1 MMDWSRL
8 TFERRTGVPLGLR
21 LHGAIRAAILD
32 GRLRPGDR
40 LPSRRDLA
48 TQLGV
53 ARGTVQAAY
62 DRLADAGLVEMRGAA
77 GTRVTAAPPPE
88 RPDHDDRSTSPL
100 PGFFPTWQRPPLP
113 FQGGVPAADA
123 VPRKVWSR
131 LLVRGAREDAVAAP
145 TYPDPRGDP
154 DLRREIAAYLGLARG
169 LTCTPGQV
177 FVTSGFAGA
186 LGLIILGLRLS
197 AQRVWMEEPGF
208 PLTRL
213 ALQHSGVVPVPV
225 PVDEEGLIVA
235 EGERRANNAAAAVVT
250 AGQQAPLGMTLSA
263 ARRAALITWADRHQA
278 WIVEDDY
285 LGELQLGGRAAPALA
300 SLDRSGRVLHAGSF
314 SKTISPG
321 LRLGYLVVPPQL
333 ATRFGEIAATLA
345 PAGAPVTQ
353 RAVTHFMAEGHFFR
367 HLRRM
372 KALYTERRNRLG
384 QALRAAATGLPVTI
398 HITGNFLIPVLFA
411 EPWDDCGIA
420 AEAYASGL
428 APVPLSPWFVEQP
441 RRGLLVGITNYHAT
455 TLDADCRRLLSAAQ
469 IRNTDA

>member
-1 MMDWSRL
+1 MPVGTQL
-8 TFERRTGVPLGLR
+8 YT
-21 LHGAIRAAILD
+21 AIRAAILD
-32 GRLRPGDR
+32 GRLRSGDR

-48 TQLGV
+48 MQLGI

-77 GTRVTAAPPPE
+77 GTRVAAA
-88 RPDHDDRSTSPL
+88 RPSQQTVFDDRATSPL
-100 PGFFPTWQRPPLP
+100 PGFFPTWQRAPLP

-123 VPRKVWSR
+123 FPRKVWSR
-131 LLVRGAREDAVAAP
+131 LLVRGAREAAVAAP

-169 LTCTPGQV
+169 LSCTPAQV

-186 LGLIILGLRLS
+186 LGLVTLGLNLAGR
-197 AQRVWMEEPGF
+197 RVWMEEPGF

-213 ALQHSGVVPVPV
+213 ALQHGDVGVVPVPV
-225 PVDEEGLIVA
+225 DREGLIVE
-235 EGERRANNAAAAVVT
+235 EGERRADGAAAAIVT
-250 AGQQAPLGMTLSA
+250 AGQQAPLGMALSPG
-263 ARRAALITWADRHQA
+263 RRSALLAWANRRRA

-300 SLDRSGRVLHAGSF
+300 SLDRNGRVLHVGSF

-321 LRLGYLVVPPQL
+321 LRLGYLVVPPQQ
-333 ATRFGEIAATLA
+333 ATRFGEVAGTLA

-372 KALYTERRNRLG
+372 KALYTERRDRLG
-384 QALRAAATGLPVTI
+384 QALRAAAAGLPITI
-398 HITGNFLIPVLFA
+398 QLTGNFLIPVLFDGA
-411 EPWDDCGIA
+411 WDDVSIA
-420 AEAYASGL
+420 ANAYTSGL
-428 APVPLSPWFVEQP
+428 APVPLSPWFVEEP
-441 RRGLLVGITNYHAT
+441 RHGLLVGITNYST
-455 TLDADCRRLLSAAQ
+455 TTVSADCRRLLSNIHSDGTARQAE
-469 IRNTDA
+469 